1 MAAALELRAIADGG
15 DDCRGG
21 LGADTLDLRDPLA
34 SIVFAEDL
42 VDLLVKGS
50 DPPVKRRSR
59 PSDDARHIRVMGARA
74 SPQCANCVTIM

>member
-1 MAAALELRAIADGG
+1 
-15 DDCRGG
+15 
-21 LGADTLDLRDPLA
+21 LA

-59 PSDDARHIRVMGARA
+59 PSDDARHIRGMGASA